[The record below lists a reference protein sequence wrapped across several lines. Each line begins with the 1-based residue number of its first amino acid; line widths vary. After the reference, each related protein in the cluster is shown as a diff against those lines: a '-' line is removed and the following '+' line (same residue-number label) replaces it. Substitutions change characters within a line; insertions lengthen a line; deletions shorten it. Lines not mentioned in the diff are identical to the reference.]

1 MFAPSAPGLEPSI
14 AVRERQRAET
24 WPWRL
29 PRTALS
35 IARVGYLA
43 PASDFDGI
51 VHSVFARSCNI
62 ACKCGLLTV
71 AVHDIA
77 DGPTVWRL
85 ANVAAPDFRRIFSA
99 GDRLR
104 RRGVLAAT
112 RGIAMSLATAE
123 PWRAAPPPHV
133 SSDRLA
139 ANLAVAA
146 AALGGQRRARSSVVD
161 RDARR
166 SVALLEDACLRL
178 DIGRATVEID
188 RLVGLG
194 EGLTP
199 AGDDLIVGL
208 LAALRVLCRASL
220 ERASFVRSLSATVR
234 TRASRTAVLSGHYLR
249 LAADGHFNAD
259 VTRLA
264 HAFVSSA
271 ASDDFEMRNALD
283 AAFVV
288 GATSG
293 ADMVSGMI
301 AGFRAWAANEP

>member
-1 MFAPSAPGLEPSI
+1 MPVGERARRRAQQVLVTRDPSPHHGESD
-14 AVRERQRAET
+14 VGRDRA
-24 WPWRL
+24 L
-29 PRTALS
+29 P
-35 IARVGYLA
+35 
-43 PASDFDGI
+43 D
-51 VHSVFARSCNI
+51 
-62 ACKCGLLTV
+62 
-71 AVHDIA
+71 
-77 DGPTVWRL
+77 
-85 ANVAAPDFRRIFSA
+85 
-99 GDRLR
+99 GDRELASPGGN
-104 RRGVLAAT
+104 GVGSSAEHLAEVVELLV
-112 RGIAMSLATAE
+112 GV
-123 PWRAAPPPHV
+123 AP
-133 SSDRLA
+133 
-139 ANLAVAA
+139 
-146 AALGGQRRARSSVVD
+146 
-161 RDARR
+161 
-166 SVALLEDACLRL
+166 
-178 DIGRATVEID
+178 TVEID

-293 ADMVSGMI
+293 ADMVSGIFRTTMWNQTIPDDVRGRMAGIELLSYSIGPLLGQVRSSTAASLTSLRTSIFTGGVLCIVGVGI
-301 AGFRAWAANEP
+301 AARALPSLWRYDARTDPYAQRQRDAHNDSE